1 VDILI
6 TGATGN
12 IGGEVLA
19 ALAGRGHRLF
29 AGVRDPARAHLPG
42 EAIPVAIDLA
52 TGTGPEQSFDAIFLM
67 RPPQIADPAPFRQ
80 FLAPHSRATRIV
92 FLSVQGAERRGYL
105 PHARIEA
112 VIRDMGFA
120 HCFVRPAYFME
131 NLTTTLAP
139 ELKRTGRV
147 YLPAGGLALDW
158 VSARDVAHVIAAALT
173 GETDRRS
180 VTVASGRT
188 LGFAEALAA
197 VNRAAG
203 TGFRYV
209 PASLP
214 GYIRH
219 ARGQSMGWGMIGV
232 MLLLHFLPRF
242 SQSKA
247 AAGDAEAVLGRP
259 LERLE
264 DWAMRNAGA
273 LRALTGDRD
282 GAR

>member
-1 VDILI
+1 MDILI

-12 IGGEVLA
+12 IGSEVLA
-19 ALAGRGHRLF
+19 ALAGQGHRLF
-29 AGVRDPARAHLPG
+29 AGVRDPAHAQLPG
-42 EAIPVAIDLA
+42 DVIPVAIDLA
-52 TGTGPEQSFDAIFLM
+52 AGTGPEQAFDAIFLM

-80 FLAPHSRATRIV
+80 FLAPHGRATRIV

-105 PHARIEA
+105 PHAKIEA

-158 VSARDVAHVIAAALT
+158 VSARDVAQVAAAALT
-173 GETDRRS
+173 GETERAS
-180 VTVASGRT
+180 VSVASGRT

-219 ARGQSMGWGMIGV
+219 ARSQNLGWGIIGV

-242 SQSKA
+242 RRA
-247 AAGDAEAVLGRP
+247 AVVAGEVEAVLGRP
-259 LERLE
+259 PEKLE
-264 DWAMRNAGA
+264 DWALRNASA
-273 LRALTGDRD
+273 LRALAGGHD